1 MLYAIAQNW
10 WMLLIRGLAAIVFGI
25 LAFFWPGITLL
36 VLILLFAAY
45 ALVDGVTSIGLAV
58 AGRTDGRAWWEMML
72 VGLLGVAAGIIAFL
86 WPGLTAFVLLLI
98 IAFWAIARGVF
109 EIAAAI
115 QLRKAIQNEWL
126 LILAGALSI
135 LFGILL
141 LVWPATGALAVVW
154 IIGLYA
160 IILGIVSVALAFRLQ
175 HVKHQLEAS
184 SPGTTA
190 PPG

>member
-1 MLYAIAQNW
+1 MLYAIARNW

-25 LAFFWPGITLL
+25 LAFLWPGITLL

-45 ALVDGVTSIGLAV
+45 ALVEGVTSIGLAV
-58 AGRTDGRAWWEMML
+58 AGRTDGRAWWEMFL

-135 LFGILL
+135 IFGILL
-141 LVWPATGALAVVW
+141 LAWPATGALAVVW
-154 IIGLYA
+154 VIGLYA
-160 IILGIVSVALAFRLQ
+160 ILFGIISVVLSLRLQ
-175 HVKHQLEAS
+175 HVKHDLEES
-184 SPGTTA
+184 SPGPA
-190 PPG
+190 VPPT